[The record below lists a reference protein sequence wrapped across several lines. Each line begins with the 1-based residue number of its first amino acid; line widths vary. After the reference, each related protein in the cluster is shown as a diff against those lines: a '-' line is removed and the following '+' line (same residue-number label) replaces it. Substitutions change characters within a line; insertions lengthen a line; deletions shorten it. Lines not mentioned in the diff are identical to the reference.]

1 MPLLPI
7 LLLFVSSL
15 HAMEMRPEEPEP
27 TAAEEPEAVEP
38 ADVFPDSVWMVTN
51 LDGSAPLPD
60 HPITFAIHA
69 GGQIDGN
76 ASCNRFG
83 GTGEF
88 DETTVKIG
96 PLRTTRRFCEPDI
109 MEQEQKFLALLQ
121 AATHWHIEDN
131 TLTLFSPEGQIL
143 AALQSPPPQEE

>member
-1 MPLLPI
+1 MPLLLVLI
-7 LLLFVSSL
+7 LLIPSL
-15 HAMEMRPEEPEP
+15 HAMEMRPAEPEP
-27 TAAEEPEAVEP
+27 TGEPDAEEP
-38 ADVFPDSVWMVTN
+38 ADVFPPSVWMVTN
-51 LDGSAPLPD
+51 LDGNAPLPD
-60 HPITFAIHA
+60 HPITFAVNA
-69 GGQIDGN
+69 EGQIEGN

-88 DETTVKIG
+88 GETTVKIG

-121 AATHWHIEDN
+121 AATHWDIEDS

-143 AALQSPPPQEE
+143 AALQSAPPQDE